1 MPKNLIET
9 TKSWVRARLMETE
22 SGHDWWHIHRVYKT
36 AMHLAQ
42 SENANETT
50 VALAALLHDLTD
62 TKLTDQ
68 AEAVEA
74 EIVAFLQ
81 QHGVSVSLIEQVMYI
96 IRHMS
101 FRHSAYFTGIK
112 SIEFQVVQDADRL
125 DALGAVG
132 IARAFSYGGFKKRPF
147 LNFETRAE
155 AEAFFRN
162 GNPDASTIG
171 HFYEKLLL
179 LKDMMNTESA
189 RRLAEERHIF
199 MLRWLIQFYR
209 EWEGETC

>member
-1 MPKNLIET
+1 MIPENLIET
-9 TKSWVRARLMETE
+9 TKSWVRARLSEAE

-36 AMHLAQ
+36 AMQLAQ
-42 SENANETT
+42 SENADETT

-68 AEAVEA
+68 AEAIEA
-74 EIVAFLQ
+74 EIVAFLEQ
-81 QHGVSVSLIEQVMYI
+81 NGASVSLTEQVMYI

-101 FRHSAYFTGIK
+101 FRHSAHFTGSK

-125 DALGAVG
+125 DAIGAVG
-132 IARAFSYGGFKKRPF
+132 IARAFSYGGFKQRPF

-155 AEAFFRN
+155 AEAFFAN
-162 GNPDASTIG
+162 GHTDASTLG

-179 LKDMMNTESA
+179 LKDLMNTDSA
-189 RRLAEERHIF
+189 RRMAEERHLF
-199 MLRWLIQFYR
+199 MLQWLEQFYR
-209 EWEGETC
+209 EWEGV

>member
-1 MPKNLIET
+1 MPENLIET
-9 TKSWVRARLMETE
+9 TKSWVRARLMEAE
-22 SGHDWWHIHRVYKT
+22 SGHDWWHIHRVYNT
-36 AMHLAQ
+36 AMHLAK
-42 SENANETT
+42 SENADETV

-68 AEAVEA
+68 AEAIEA

-81 QHGVSVSLIEQVMYI
+81 LHGASVSLIEQVMYI

-101 FRHSAYFTGIK
+101 FRHSAHFAGNKT
-112 SIEFQVVQDADRL
+112 IEFQVVQDADRL
-125 DALGAVG
+125 DAIGAVG

-155 AEAFFRN
+155 AETFFT
-162 GNPDASTIG
+162 GYGSDASTIG

-179 LKDMMNTESA
+179 LKDLMNTQA
-189 RRLAEERHIF
+189 AMRMAEERHLF
-199 MLRWLIQFYR
+199 MLQWLEQFYK
-209 EWEGETC
+209 EWEGEA